1 MKCCVFT
8 AIFGA
13 YDTPKQPKVVVDEV
27 DYFMFSDDPKLNPPY
42 PWKLVLCEP
51 KQGSPLMDAKHVKIM
66 AHKYLSSEYTT
77 SLWIDASMI
86 LRCDPKLLW
95 FRENGISSDLLL
107 VQHDARACL
116 HVEVEVCTRANL
128 DKASVLK
135 SSSDLYFSLDFDSPT
150 GLYFGGFVGR
160 RHTKASV
167 RFNRL
172 WWLCVLNGTTRDQ
185 IHLPPALELSGV
197 SYSIIPTQDRSNLFR
212 VKSHNKV
219 I

>member
-13 YDTPKQPKVVVDEV
+13 YDTPKQPKVVVDGV
-27 DYFMFSDDPKLNPPY
+27 DYFMFSDDSKLNPPY
-42 PWKLVLCEP
+42 PWKLVLCKP
-51 KQGSPLMDAKHVKIM
+51 GQASSLMNAKHIKIM
-66 AHKYLSSEYTT
+66 AHRYLSSEYDS
-77 SLWIDASMI
+77 SLWIDGNI
-86 LRCDPKLLW
+86 QLRCNPKSLW
-95 FRENGISSDLLL
+95 DSDEGTCDIVLI
-107 VQHDARACL
+107 QHDARACL